1 MPGGRP
7 TSGPDLVD
15 GLEGSQEAK
24 RKMKVFLQT
33 LEGSK
38 TIGEASELLEI
49 NESMV
54 HRLRCRAIE
63 AAIRDLEAKPIG
75 RPRRTGGRAEQVAEL
90 EGQIAK
96 LKSEQAVLERKLQS
110 VELKERLF
118 SAIPGLE
125 GKVSK
130 GSKKGKPLGPIR

>member
-24 RKMKVFLQT
+24 RKMKIFLQT
-33 LEGSK
+33 LEGTR

-49 NESMV
+49 NEAMV
-54 HRLRCRAIE
+54 HRLRGRAME

-75 RPRRTGGRAEQVAEL
+75 RPRRLGGGADRVAEL
-90 EGQIAK
+90 QGEIAK
-96 LKSEQAVLERKLQS
+96 LRSEKAALERKLQG
-110 VELKERLF
+110 VELKDRLLT
-118 SAIPGLE
+118 AIPGLQ
-125 GKVSK
+125 GKVRG
-130 GSKKGKPLGPIR
+130 GSKKGSPWGR